1 MNPQEN
7 NQDQTPYQPQT
18 DVPTAYVEPATSQEV
33 QPQAQPSQ
41 VPPAPVAKIGKF
53 KASRMIVKE
62 SWAIL
67 KQDKELA
74 LFPIVSSIVSLIALI
89 VMFVVFFF
97 VSLSGSLANIENM
110 GQTGADA
117 IFYAVLFVYYVIMF
131 TITNYFLAAMYTII
145 NARFNGQDLSFS
157 DGISSA
163 NRNFSRI
170 FIWSVISATVGVVL
184 EFISS
189 KSKIIGS
196 IVAAIFGAAW
206 AILTYFSLPSLII
219 GQTTVKGS
227 FKESASLIRKTWGE
241 TIIVNFGVGLFFA
254 LLMLI
259 GLVASIALV
268 ALVPIVEILIL
279 VVILFVIYMIALIII
294 STTLSS
300 IFKLAIYQYAKTG
313 IVPAGFT
320 PSLIAGAVKAGR

>member
-18 DVPTAYVEPATSQEV
+18 DAQTASMEPATQSQPV
-33 QPQAQPSQ
+33 Q

-184 EFISS
+184 EFISN

-219 GQTTVKGS
+219 GKTTVKGS

-279 VVILFVIYMIALIII
+279 VVILFVMYMIALIII

-320 PSLIAGAVKAGR
+320 PSLIAGAVKSGK